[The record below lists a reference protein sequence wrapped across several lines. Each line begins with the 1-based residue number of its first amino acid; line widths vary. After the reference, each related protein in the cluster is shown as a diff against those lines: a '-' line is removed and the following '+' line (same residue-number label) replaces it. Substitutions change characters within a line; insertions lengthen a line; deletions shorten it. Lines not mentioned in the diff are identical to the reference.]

1 MGFEIWSGNGN
12 IIYQNTINTNHSEN
26 GIILRYANPNII
38 SWNIIKH
45 LWRLRGYRTCLEMF
59 GFKHLSKI

>member
-26 GIILRYANPNII
+26 GIILRYANSNII
-38 SWNIIKH
+38 SWNIINTYGGSGVIG
-45 LWRLRGYRTCLEMF
+45 LV
-59 GFKHLSKI
+59 